1 MRLHRIVSQL
11 PFNCQ
16 LLTAYCLLAIF
27 ISCKPKAD
35 YTVEI
40 SRLDSTQVA
49 LSSSEERVS
58 NIKLDSSTIDLLSNS
73 MAELTKNM
81 PSDTVDKNTGIFL
94 SELSEVKRDLGNLFE
109 NRTNFFRASEESLAR
124 IKNLKHDLEGNLIED
139 SNKAREYVVTEV
151 NASKQIIQG
160 LDQITEKT
168 KATLSAFDSLKV
180 KVTLMTDSLK
190 TK

>member
-1 MRLHRIVSQL
+1 
-11 PFNCQ
+11 
-16 LLTAYCLLAIF
+16 
-27 ISCKPKAD
+27 
-35 YTVEI
+35 
-40 SRLDSTQVA
+40 
-49 LSSSEERVS
+49 
-58 NIKLDSSTIDLLSNS
+58 
-73 MAELTKNM
+73 M